1 MKTKGLFFK
10 KFDLH
15 IHTPVSEC
23 FPDKT
28 ITPSQIVQ
36 KAIDMGLSAIAITD
50 HNSGEGIDK
59 VKKAAEE
66 KDLTIFPG
74 VEITVGDAHNHL
86 IAILD
91 IDKTT
96 RDIEDLLTSVGILHN
111 KFGKKD
117 AFSSKSVNEVIDV
130 ITGDKFNGLA
140 VPAHIDS
147 TNGIF
152 EQMKG
157 IPRKDVI
164 QNPKLLAVE
173 AVNYPKV
180 SQLLDGR
187 DPVYQRKLA
196 VYQSSDN
203 PFIDEKG
210 NITVDGDFAGKHSI
224 NGIAFRCSY
233 FKVDE
238 KITLESLRQCFI
250 DPEVR
255 IRQCFEYQEKV
266 YPHIKSLRVNSGF
279 LADVEFTFHE
289 GLNSILGAKGVGKS
303 LLIEFMRFALDQE
316 SSHPGIRE
324 DYEEKLRERLGQYG
338 RVAINICDETG
349 KEFQIVRTYNPSEN
363 NPLECRDISKNQII
377 DADIAQLFPVL
388 FLSQTEIIKI
398 AEDPNEQMNF
408 IDKFFDFRRFRNQIL
423 NIETELEELD
433 RKFAETLRAYHEEKV
448 LTTQLQT
455 AKVEMERL
463 SKQLQDPIFN
473 EFAILESKDRTFRS
487 HHAFLKSLIELINN
501 FEKTIKDE
509 EVPEISKELSQD
521 PALMRTQD
529 SLRNAKSLLT
539 DTFASILE
547 KLNEILGKFLDEYNV
562 WKTTFD
568 VKKGK
573 FQEEV
578 LKLGGDSQ
586 KLEEKRK
593 TKAKEIEDLE
603 KRLLNVRTRARR
615 VKEISE
621 SRNKRL
627 EELRKVYNNYFQ
639 ARRDRCEYFQQVSKG
654 KMQINIIE
662 STNKDEFKKSLVSLK
677 KGSYLREPEIEQ
689 LCNRIQ
695 PDEFILNLLRY
706 DVARLDET
714 KDAIKHIK
722 GIAQKSDLTDEKV
735 KNLVDHLLNTKT
747 YEELLVLQY
756 KAYPQDRPS
765 IKYDIADN
773 QMKNFVPLK
782 NLSTGQKCTA
792 MVILALSDGIMPI
805 VIDQPE
811 DSLDIRAIWDD
822 MCCKLRSG
830 KELRQFIFTT
840 HNSSVAVA
848 SDTDKFMIITASA
861 TKGEVVFCGA
871 LDNEDVKKEVIKYL
885 EGGMPTY
892 RLKHLK
898 YDISKQFKK

>member
-1 MKTKGLFFK
+1 M
-10 KFDLH
+10 
-15 IHTPVSEC
+15 
-23 FPDKT
+23 
-28 ITPSQIVQ
+28 
-36 KAIDMGLSAIAITD
+36 
-50 HNSGEGIDK
+50 
-59 VKKAAEE
+59 
-66 KDLTIFPG
+66 
-74 VEITVGDAHNHL
+74 
-86 IAILD
+86 
-91 IDKTT
+91 
-96 RDIEDLLTSVGILHN
+96 
-111 KFGKKD
+111 
-117 AFSSKSVNEVIDV
+117 
-130 ITGDKFNGLA
+130 
-140 VPAHIDS
+140 
-147 TNGIF
+147 
-152 EQMKG
+152 
-157 IPRKDVI
+157 
-164 QNPKLLAVE
+164 
-173 AVNYPKV
+173 
-180 SQLLDGR
+180 
-187 DPVYQRKLA
+187 A

-203 PFIDEKG
+203 PDIDEKG
-210 NITVDGDFAGKHSI
+210 NIIVNGDYAGKHSI
-224 NGIAFRCSY
+224 NGIGFRCSY

-255 IRQCFEYQEKV
+255 IRQTFEYKENI
-266 YPHIKSLRVNSGF
+266 YPHIKSVKINSGF
-279 LADVEFTFHE
+279 LADAEFNFHQ

-316 SSHPGIRE
+316 SSHTGIRE

-338 RVAINICDETG
+338 RVTINICDETG
-349 KEFQIVRTYNPSEN
+349 KEFEIIRTYNPSEI
-363 NPLECRDISKNQII
+363 NPLECRDISKNEII

-398 AEDPNEQMNF
+398 AENPDEQMNF
-408 IDKFFDFRRFRNQIL
+408 IDKFFDFRRYRNQIL

-433 RKFAETLRAYHEEKV
+433 RKFAESLRAYHEEKA

-473 EFAILESKDRTFRS
+473 EFAILENKDRTFRS
-487 HHAFLKSLIELINN
+487 HHVFLITLIELVSN

-509 EVPEISKELSQD
+509 DVPEISKELSID
-521 PALMRTQD
+521 PALKRTQD
-529 SLRNAKSLLT
+529 SLKSAKSFLT

-547 KLNEILGKFLDEYNV
+547 KLNEILSKFLEEYSV

-568 VKKGK
+568 AKKGK

-593 TKAKEIEDLE
+593 IKVKEMEDLE
-603 KRLLNVRTRARR
+603 KRLLNVRTKTRR
-615 VKEISE
+615 IKEISE
-621 SRNKRL
+621 NRNKKL
-627 EELRKVYNNYFQ
+627 EELKKIYSNYFQ
-639 ARRDRCEYFQQVSKG
+639 SRKNRCEYFQEVSKG
-654 KMQINIIE
+654 KMEINIIE

-677 KGSYLREPEIEQ
+677 RGSYLREPEIEQ
-689 LCNRIQ
+689 LCNKIQ

-706 DVARLDET
+706 DIARLDET
-714 KDAIKHIK
+714 KDAIKHIN
-722 GIAQKSDLTDEKV
+722 GIVQKCDLSEEKV

-756 KAYPQDRPS
+756 KAYPQDRPN
-765 IKYDIADN
+765 IKYNIADD
-773 QMKNFVPLK
+773 QMKNYVPLK

-848 SDTDKFMIITASA
+848 SDTDKFMIISASA
-861 TKGEVVFCGA
+861 TKGEVIFCGA
-871 LDNEDVKKEVIKYL
+871 LDNEDVKQEVIKYL
-885 EGGMPTY
+885 EGGIPTY
-892 RLKHLK
+892 RLKDLK
-898 YDISKQFKK
+898 YDVSKQFKG